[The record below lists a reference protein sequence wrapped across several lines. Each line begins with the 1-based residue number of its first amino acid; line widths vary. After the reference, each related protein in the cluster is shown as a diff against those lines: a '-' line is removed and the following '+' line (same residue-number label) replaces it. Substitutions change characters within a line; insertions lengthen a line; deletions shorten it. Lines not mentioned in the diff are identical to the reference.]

1 LGINL
6 GIRAGEANF
15 IDVLI
20 APVVLRMPELRGN
33 TGKDE
38 HFDYLDRQFISGKK

>member
-20 APVVLRMPELRGN
+20 ATCSSENARITRKYRER
-33 TGKDE
+33 
-38 HFDYLDRQFISGKK
+38 